1 MQIRAVAGSVPLHGG
16 GTAGALLLSPEAGK
30 GLKALPRVL
39 DRSKKPFRRLLLR
52 DQDRLSARCDRFRL
66 CYRRR
71 ATAQTWAEPAA
82 ISGHAEALLQSCGSD
97 SAVHGTH
104 VAQAYA
110 GLVTHLTVGLD
121 DAEAAELAAEAS
133 RQGLQADELAHRA
146 LVDYLQRSRV
156 TAERLGPKD
165 TVPSFVGMMAS
176 EKLRGESA
184 DELLAGGF
192 GR

>member
-1 MQIRAVAGSVPLHGG
+1 
-16 GTAGALLLSPEAGK
+16 
-30 GLKALPRVL
+30 
-39 DRSKKPFRRLLLR
+39 
-52 DQDRLSARCDRFRL
+52 
-66 CYRRR
+66 
-71 ATAQTWAEPAA
+71 
-82 ISGHAEALLQSCGSD
+82 
-97 SAVHGTH
+97 
-104 VAQAYA
+104 
-110 GLVTHLTVGLD
+110 VTHLTVGLD

>member
-1 MQIRAVAGSVPLHGG
+1 
-16 GTAGALLLSPEAGK
+16 
-30 GLKALPRVL
+30 
-39 DRSKKPFRRLLLR
+39 
-52 DQDRLSARCDRFRL
+52 
-66 CYRRR
+66 
-71 ATAQTWAEPAA
+71 
-82 ISGHAEALLQSCGSD
+82 
-97 SAVHGTH
+97 
-104 VAQAYA
+104 
-110 GLVTHLTVGLD
+110 VTHLTVGLD

-146 LVDYLQRSRV
+146 VVDYLQRSRV